1 MVMAQ
6 RMARLAF
13 DGGHMSEMTH
23 DTPVD
28 PGGGGDDQPKASRRA
43 KRPWVKPEVAQLP
56 PLTEL
61 TLQTGA
67 PIGGGGGGGGTVF

>member
-1 MVMAQ
+1 
-6 RMARLAF
+6 
-13 DGGHMSEMTH
+13 MSDTTH

-28 PGGGGDDQPKASRRA
+28 RGGGSDDQPKVRRG
-43 KRPWVKPEVAQLP
+43 KRPWVKPEVEQLP

>member
-1 MVMAQ
+1 MN
-6 RMARLAF
+6 
-13 DGGHMSEMTH
+13 EMKH
-23 DTPVD
+23 DS
-28 PGGGGDDQPKASRRA
+28 DDQPKAARPA
-43 KRPWVKPEVAQLP
+43 KRPWVKPEVTQLP